1 MKQISLILIFGISF
15 LFAQTN
21 PPKREV
27 RAAWVATV
35 VNLDWPS
42 SRYASVQTQ
51 KNELV
56 FILNKLEIAGINT
69 IIFQVRPECD
79 ALYDSPYEPW
89 SYWLTGQQGKA
100 PSPLYDPLQFACEEA
115 AKRNMELHAWFNPYR
130 AERLVGN
137 YTLDPSHVAVQH
149 PDWIIQIGT
158 FKFLNPGLP
167 QVREYVAKIIADVV
181 RRYDIEGVHFDDYFY
196 PYPPNNI
203 TDEDNA
209 TFAEYSRG
217 ISDQG
222 DWRRD
227 NVNLL
232 VQAVYDSIN
241 AIKPWVKFG
250 ISPFGIWKSGMPYGI
265 VGTSSYSAI
274 YCDPVAWLNGQ
285 YIDYVNP
292 QIYWKITGPQ
302 DYSKLMPWWGSV
314 ANGRHIYT
322 GHALYKMT
330 DANNWPASEIE
341 NQVLLNR
348 DYDTVQ
354 GSVFF
359 RSEFITDNAKGIAD
373 IFEDGLFSY
382 YALPPQMPWKDSVL
396 PENPE
401 MLAAEITDQGI
412 NLYWNPPATAS
423 DGDTAKWYVLYRFSD
438 QEEVDLENPEHIH
451 VIIRA
456 NDPGYLDEAALP
468 GESYKYVVTS
478 LDKLKNESEPSNEF
492 DITYTAIEEI
502 TSVQPSDFIL
512 FQNYPNPFNPRTAIT
527 YQLKASSYVDLS
539 IYNILGQKVATLV
552 NKYQPS
558 GIYKV
563 DWDALDMVSGLY
575 FYKLNAGKFVSTKRM
590 LYLK

>member
-1 MKQISLILIFGISF
+1 MKVVILFLALGITLLS
-15 LFAQTN
+15 AQSN

-56 FILNKLEIAGINT
+56 SIFNKLEIAGINT

-79 ALYDSPYEPW
+79 ALYESPYEPW
-89 SYWLTGQQGKA
+89 SYWLTGQQGKV
-100 PSPLYDPLQFACEEA
+100 PSPLYDPLQFACDEA

-130 AERLVGN
+130 AERVVGN

-167 QVREYVAKIIADVV
+167 QVRDYVAKIIADVV
-181 RRYDIEGVHFDDYFY
+181 RRYDIDGVHFDDYFY

-209 TFAEYSRG
+209 TFAEYGRG

-232 VQAVYDSIN
+232 VHAVYDSIN

-250 ISPFGIWKSGMPYGI
+250 ISPFGIWKSGVPYGI

-314 ANGRHIYT
+314 SNGRHIYT

-330 DANNWPASEIE
+330 DANDWPASEIE

-348 DYDTVQ
+348 NYDTVE

-359 RSEFITDNAKGIAD
+359 RSGFITDNAKGIAD
-373 IFEDGLFSY
+373 LFEEELFSY
-382 YALPPQMPWKDSVL
+382 YALPPQMPWKDPVP
-396 PENPE
+396 PESPE
-401 MLAAEITDQGI
+401 MLAADITDQGI
-412 NLYWNPPATAS
+412 DLYWNPPATAS
-423 DGDTAKWYVLYRFSD
+423 DGDTAKWYVLYRFD
-438 QEEVDLENPEHIH
+438 NQEELNLDNPEHIH

-456 NDPGYLDEAALP
+456 NETSYLDEAALP

-478 LDKLKNESEPSNEF
+478 IDKLKNESTPSNTLE
-492 DITYTAIEEI
+492 ITYTGLEAIAQM
-502 TSVQPSDFIL
+502 QPENFIL
-512 FQNYPNPFNPRTAIT
+512 YQNYPNPFNPKTTIG
-527 YQLKASSYVDLS
+527 YQLNASGFVELS
-539 IYNILGQKVATLV
+539 IYNTLGQKVAALISEQQAAGRYTI
-552 NKYQPS
+552 N
-558 GIYKV
+558 
-563 DWDALDMVSGLY
+563 WDASGMASG
-575 FYKLNAGKFVSTKRM
+575 FYYYRLIAGGFVSIKRM